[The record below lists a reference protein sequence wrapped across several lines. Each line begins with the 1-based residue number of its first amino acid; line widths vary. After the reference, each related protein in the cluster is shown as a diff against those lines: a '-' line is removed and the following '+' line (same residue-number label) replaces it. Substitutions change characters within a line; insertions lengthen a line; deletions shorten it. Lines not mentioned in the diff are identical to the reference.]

1 MVLNNEIYELYHKN
15 VVKFPTPYWRD
26 ISKQIPLLYSMRKRI
41 VVSDPLLGMCFLT
54 KKKKQ
59 QKNKNIKK

>member
-26 ISKQIPLLYSMRKRI
+26 ISYLVIPK
-41 VVSDPLLGMCFLT
+41 DF
-54 KKKKQ
+54 
-59 QKNKNIKK
+59 